1 MLSSPSHGAFP
12 ASDPGFAALPVPDV
26 LAAADGLV
34 SRIRLCFGLSRDT
47 FDAEVQPLL
56 QRYASYVHLLPAT
69 SDNYFSSPAG
79 LLNLGL
85 EVAFY
90 SLQGTDAHIFSGRS
104 TISAR
109 RQLEPRWR
117 LATFIG
123 GLCCEL
129 HRVLSHLIVT
139 DEAGGEW
146 PQFLVPL
153 SDWLASRSASRYFVR
168 WRPNATE
175 SRGLGVFALP
185 LVVPGATL
193 QYLAQDNSVIVPHL
207 MSSISGQPVYRDHN
221 VLDALVRRSLA
232 LVIDR
237 NLQANADRYGVPQF
251 GSHLERYLVDAMRR
265 LASSSPSWFPNREK
279 SRSWLGPDGLFL
291 LWPQA
296 AHDVQALLEADQLAG
311 IPKAP
316 ETMLDLL
323 LEAGVFARQPDG
335 ASTWFVLPPELKTAA
350 EAVKLASPAI
360 LLHGVAPPAEPLA
373 ISLVCPPGA
382 TRATQKA
389 PTPAPAPAPAPPPGT
404 QFSLLDATEVATSPA
419 DRTSPPPPVS
429 QTPAPPPAAV
439 ADLAVPSPPPPPS
452 PPPAAA
458 PTFKLKAPMR
468 LNPAVRDALA
478 AIVSTLNGPGSAA
491 AAAPIAAGLF
501 VPLAELEV
509 RGVQPALASRALADV
524 DLLVHARRDGP
535 ATVTADFRGEPTIG
549 LVVAPACID
558 GFDPAAFEPAAHEE
572 P

>member
-1 MLSSPSHGAFP
+1 MQPPASLAAFP
-12 ASDPGFAALPVPDV
+12 ATDPGFAALPVSEL
-26 LAAADGLV
+26 LASAEDLV
-34 SRIRLCFGLSRDT
+34 SRIRLCFGLSRDA
-47 FDAEVQPLL
+47 FDSEVQPLI

-153 SDWLASRSASRYFVR
+153 GDWLASRSASRYFVR

-175 SRGLGVFALP
+175 SHGLGVFALP
-185 LVVPGATL
+185 LVIPGATL

-207 MSSISGQPVYRDHN
+207 LSSISGQPVYRDHN

-265 LASSSPSWFPNREK
+265 LASGSPSWFPNREK
-279 SRSWLGPDGLFL
+279 SRAWLGPDGLFL

-296 AHDVQALLEADQLAG
+296 AHDVQALLEADQLPG

-323 LEAGVFARQPDG
+323 LEAGVFVRQADG
-335 ASTWFVLPPELKTAA
+335 ASTWFVLPPELKAAA
-350 EAVKLASPAI
+350 EAVKVATPAI
-360 LLHGVAPPAEPLA
+360 LLNGAAQPAEPLA
-373 ISLVCPPGA
+373 TALVCQPGA
-382 TRATQKA
+382 TRTTQKA
-389 PTPAPAPAPAPPPGT
+389 PATAPAPAPAPPPGT
-404 QFSLLDATEVATSPA
+404 QFSLLDTTEVATSPA
-419 DRTSPPPPVS
+419 ARTSPPPVS
-429 QTPAPPPAAV
+429 PTPTAPPVVV
-439 ADLAVPSPPPPPS
+439 ADLAVPLPPS
-452 PPPAAA
+452 PPAPPQAAA
-458 PTFKLKAPMR
+458 PTFKLNAPMR

-478 AIVSTLNGPGSAA
+478 AIVGTLNGPGSAA
-491 AAAPIAAGLF
+491 AAAAVAAGLF
-501 VPLAELEV
+501 VPLAELER
-509 RGVQPALASRALADV
+509 RGVQPALAGRALADV
-524 DLLVHARRDGP
+524 GLLVHAGRDGP
-535 ATVTADFRGEPTIG
+535 ATVTANFRGEPTIG

>member
-1 MLSSPSHGAFP
+1 MQSSASNRTFP
-12 ASDPGFAALPVPDV
+12 ATDPGFAALPVADL
-26 LAAADGLV
+26 LASADELV
-34 SRIRLCFGLSRDT
+34 GRIRLCFGLSREA
-47 FDAEVQPLL
+47 FDDEVRPLL
-56 QRYASYVHLLPAT
+56 QRYAAYVHLLPAT
-69 SDNYFSSPAG
+69 ADNYFSSPAG

-90 SLQGTDAHIFSGRS
+90 GLQGTDAHIFSGRS

-139 DEAGGEW
+139 DQAGGEW
-146 PQFLVPL
+146 PQFLTAL
-153 SDWLASRSASRYFVR
+153 ADWLDSRGAGRYFVR

-185 LVVPGATL
+185 LVIPATTL
-193 QYLAQDNSVIVPHL
+193 QYLAQDNTVIVPHL
-207 MSSISGQPVYRDHN
+207 LASISGQPIYRDHN
-221 VLDALVRRSLA
+221 VLDGLVRRSLA
-232 LVIDR
+232 LVVDR

-265 LASSSPSWFPNREK
+265 LAASSPGWIPNREK
-279 SRSWLGPDGLFL
+279 SRAWLGPDGLFL
-291 LWPQA
+291 LWPQS

-335 ASTWFVLPPELKTAA
+335 AATWFVLPPELKSAM

-360 LLHGVAPPAEPLA
+360 LLAGIDKAPAPLPSA
-373 ISLVCPPGA
+373 LACAPGA
-382 TRATQKA
+382 TRNA
-389 PTPAPAPAPAPPPGT
+389 PRPPANAPLPAPAPPPGT
-404 QFSLLDATEVATSPA
+404 QFSLLDAAESCEVPVRQTSPQPPEA
-419 DRTSPPPPVS
+419 RDLTPPPS
-429 QTPAPPPAAV
+429 
-439 ADLAVPSPPPPPS
+439 AVPSPPAVQQEPVAPAA
-452 PPPAAA
+452 PPAV
-458 PTFKLKAPMR
+458 PTFKLNAPMR
-468 LNPAVRDALA
+468 MNPAVRDALV
-478 AIVSTLNGPGSAA
+478 AIVGTLNGPGSAA
-491 AAAPIAAGLF
+491 AATPVASGLF
-501 VPLAELEV
+501 VPLAELEQ
-509 RGVQPALASRALADV
+509 RGVQPALAARALADV
-524 DLLVHARRDGP
+524 GLLVHATRDGP
-535 ATVTADFRGEPTIG
+535 ATVACEFRGEATIG

-558 GFDPAAFEPAAHEE
+558 GYDSAAFEPLASVE

>member
-1 MLSSPSHGAFP
+1 MQLSVSPAAFP
-12 ASDPGFAALPVPDV
+12 ATDPGFAALHVPAL
-26 LAAADGLV
+26 LASADDLV
-34 SRIRLCFGLSRDT
+34 SRIRLCFGLSRDA

-69 SDNYFSSPAG
+69 ADNYFSSPAG
-79 LLNLGL
+79 LLSLGL

-153 SDWLASRSASRYFVR
+153 GDWLASRSASRYFVR

-207 MSSISGQPVYRDHN
+207 LSSISGQPVYRDHN

-265 LASSSPSWFPNREK
+265 LASGNPSWFPNREK

-323 LEAGVFARQPDG
+323 LEAGVFVRQPDG

-360 LLHGVAPPAEPLA
+360 LLHGVTQPAEPLA

-382 TRATQKA
+382 ARTTQKA
-389 PTPAPAPAPAPPPGT
+389 PTTAPAPAPAPPPGT
-404 QFSLLDATEVATSPA
+404 QFSLLDATEVAILRA
-419 DRTSPPPPVS
+419 ARTSP
-429 QTPAPPPAAV
+429 
-439 ADLAVPSPPPPPS
+439 

-458 PTFKLKAPMR
+458 PTFKLNAPMR

-478 AIVSTLNGPGSAA
+478 AIVGTLNGPGSAA
-491 AAAPIAAGLF
+491 AASPIAAGLF

-509 RGVQPALASRALADV
+509 HGVQPALASRALADV
-524 DLLVHARRDGP
+524 GLLVHARRDGP

-549 LVVAPACID
+549 LVIAPACID
-558 GFDPAAFEPAAHEE
+558 GFDLAAFEPAAHEE
-572 P
+572 R

>member
-1 MLSSPSHGAFP
+1 MLPSASHATFP
-12 ASDPGFAALPVPDV
+12 AADPGFATLPVSD
-26 LAAADGLV
+26 LLESADGLV
-34 SRIRLCFGLSRDT
+34 SRIRLCFGLSRNS

-56 QRYASYVHLLPAT
+56 QRYAGYVHLLPAT
-69 SDNYFSSPAG
+69 ADNYFSSPAG

-153 SDWLASRSASRYFVR
+153 GDWLASRGATRYFVR

-207 MSSISGQPVYRDHN
+207 LSSISGQPVYRDHN

-265 LASSSPSWFPNREK
+265 LASGS
-279 SRSWLGPDGLFL
+279 
-291 LWPQA
+291 
-296 AHDVQALLEADQLAG
+296 
-311 IPKAP
+311 
-316 ETMLDLL
+316 
-323 LEAGVFARQPDG
+323 
-335 ASTWFVLPPELKTAA
+335 PEL
-350 EAVKLASPAI
+350 VP
-360 LLHGVAPPAEPLA
+360 EP
-373 ISLVCPPGA
+373 G
-382 TRATQKA
+382 
-389 PTPAPAPAPAPPPGT
+389 
-404 QFSLLDATEVATSPA
+404 EVARPGWGPMGCSCCGRRRPTMFRHCWKPISWPA
-419 DRTSPPPPVS
+419 SRR
-429 QTPAPPPAAV
+429 
-439 ADLAVPSPPPPPS
+439 
-452 PPPAAA
+452 
-458 PTFKLKAPMR
+458 R
-468 LNPAVRDALA
+468 LRRCS
-478 AIVSTLNGPGSAA
+478 ICFWRPGSSCGSRT
-491 AAAPIAAGLF
+491 APRPG
-501 VPLAELEV
+501 
-509 RGVQPALASRALADV
+509 SSC
-524 DLLVHARRDGP
+524 RRS
-535 ATVTADFRGEPTIG
+535 
-549 LVVAPACID
+549 
-558 GFDPAAFEPAAHEE
+558 
-572 P
+572 

>member
-1 MLSSPSHGAFP
+1 MPLLASPAAFP
-12 ASDPGFAALPVPDV
+12 ATDPGFAALPVPDV
-26 LAAADGLV
+26 LASADGLV

-56 QRYASYVHLLPAT
+56 QRYATYVHLLPAT
-69 SDNYFSSPAG
+69 ADNYFSSPAG

-153 SDWLASRSASRYFVR
+153 GDWLASRSASRYFVR

-207 MSSISGQPVYRDHN
+207 LSSISGQPVYRDHN

-265 LASSSPSWFPNREK
+265 LASGSPSWFPNREK
-279 SRSWLGPDGLFL
+279 SRAWLGPDGLFL

-350 EAVKLASPAI
+350 ESVKLASPAI
-360 LLHGVAPPAEPLA
+360 LLNGVTPPAEPLA

-382 TRATQKA
+382 TRTTQKA
-389 PTPAPAPAPAPPPGT
+389 PTTAPAPAPAPPPGT
-404 QFSLLDATEVATSPA
+404 QFSLLDATEVATSPPA
-419 DRTSPPPPVS
+419 RTSPPPAS
-429 QTPAPPPAAV
+429 QTPAPPSAIV

-452 PPPAAA
+452 QPPAAA
-458 PTFKLKAPMR
+458 PSFKLNAPMR

-509 RGVQPALASRALADV
+509 RGVQPALASRALTDV
-524 DLLVHARRDGP
+524 GLLVHARQDGP

-558 GFDPAAFEPAAHEE
+558 GFDLAAFEPAAHEE

>member
-1 MLSSPSHGAFP
+1 MLSSASHGAFP

-26 LAAADGLV
+26 LASADGLV

-56 QRYASYVHLLPAT
+56 QRYATYVHLLPAT
-69 SDNYFSSPAG
+69 ADNYFSSPAG

-90 SLQGTDAHIFSGRS
+90 SLQGTDAHIFSGRL

-153 SDWLASRSASRYFVR
+153 GDWLASRSATRYFVR

-185 LVVPGATL
+185 LVIPGATL

-207 MSSISGQPVYRDHN
+207 LSSISGQPVYRDHN

-232 LVIDR
+232 LVVDR

-265 LASSSPSWFPNREK
+265 LASGSPSWFPNREK
-279 SRSWLGPDGLFL
+279 SRAWLGPDGLFL

-323 LEAGVFARQPDG
+323 LEAGVFVQQPDG
-335 ASTWFVLPPELKTAA
+335 ASTWFVLPPESKAAA

-360 LLHGVAPPAEPLA
+360 LLHGVAPPAEPLT
-373 ISLVCPPGA
+373 ISLVCPTGA
-382 TRATQKA
+382 MRTTQK
-389 PTPAPAPAPAPPPGT
+389 TPATAPAPAPAPPPGT

-419 DRTSPPPPVS
+419 ARTSPPPPVS
-429 QTPAPPPAAV
+429 QTPAPPPAVV
-439 ADLAVPSPPPPPS
+439 ADLAVPAPPS
-452 PPPAAA
+452 PPS
-458 PTFKLKAPMR
+458 
-468 LNPAVRDALA
+468 AL
-478 AIVSTLNGPGSAA
+478 SPRSG
-491 AAAPIAAGLF
+491 
-501 VPLAELEV
+501 
-509 RGVQPALASRALADV
+509 
-524 DLLVHARRDGP
+524 
-535 ATVTADFRGEPTIG
+535 ATG
-549 LVVAPACID
+549 
-558 GFDPAAFEPAAHEE
+558 
-572 P
+572 

>member
-1 MLSSPSHGAFP
+1 MQSPASLAAFP
-12 ASDPGFAALPVPDV
+12 ATDPGFAALPVPDL
-26 LAAADGLV
+26 LASADDLV
-34 SRIRLCFGLSRDT
+34 SRIRLCFGLSRDA

-56 QRYASYVHLLPAT
+56 QRYAGYVHLLPAT
-69 SDNYFSSPAG
+69 ADNYFSSPAG

-153 SDWLASRSASRYFVR
+153 GDWLASRGATRYFVR

-207 MSSISGQPVYRDHN
+207 LSSISGQPVYRDHN

-265 LASSSPSWFPNREK
+265 LASGSPSWFPNREK
-279 SRSWLGPDGLFL
+279 SRAWLGPDGLFL

-323 LEAGVFARQPDG
+323 LEAGVFVRQPDG

-360 LLHGVAPPAEPLA
+360 LLNGVAPPAEPLA

-382 TRATQKA
+382 TRTTQKA
-389 PTPAPAPAPAPPPGT
+389 PATAPAPAPAPPPGT

-419 DRTSPPPPVS
+419 ARTSPPPPPHRPRHRPLLS
-429 QTPAPPPAAV
+429 SPTWQSRRRPSALPAAGRG
-439 ADLAVPSPPPPPS
+439 ADLQAER
-452 PPPAAA
+452 AHA
-458 PTFKLKAPMR
+458 PEPGRARCPRGHRQHPQRAGQRSGRRTHRGRP
-468 LNPAVRDALA
+468 VR
-478 AIVSTLNGPGSAA
+478 
-491 AAAPIAAGLF
+491 AAG
-501 VPLAELEV
+501 
-509 RGVQPALASRALADV
+509 
-524 DLLVHARRDGP
+524 
-535 ATVTADFRGEPTIG
+535 
-549 LVVAPACID
+549 
-558 GFDPAAFEPAAHEE
+558 
-572 P
+572 

>member
-1 MLSSPSHGAFP
+1 MQSSASHAAFP
-12 ASDPGFAALPVPDV
+12 ATDPGFAALPISDL
-26 LAAADGLV
+26 LASADDLV
-34 SRIRLCFGLSRDT
+34 SRIRLCFGLARDT
-47 FDAEVQPLL
+47 FDAEVQPML

-69 SDNYFSSPAG
+69 ADNYFSSPAG

-146 PQFLVPL
+146 PQILIPL
-153 SDWLASRSASRYFVR
+153 GDWLESRSASRYFVR

-207 MSSISGQPVYRDHN
+207 LASVSGQPVYRHHN
-221 VLDALVRRSLA
+221 VLDGLVRRSLA

-265 LASSSPSWFPNREK
+265 LASSSPNWFPNREK
-279 SRSWLGPDGLFL
+279 SRAWLGPDGLFL

-296 AHDVQALLEADQLAG
+296 AQDVQALLGADQLAG

-323 LEAGVFARQPDG
+323 LEAGVIVRQPDG
-335 ASTWFVLPPELKTAA
+335 ASTWFVLPPELKAAA
-350 EAVKLASPAI
+350 EAVKVASPAI
-360 LLHGVAPPAEPLA
+360 LLHGVAQPAEPLA
-373 ISLVCPPGA
+373 TALVCPPGT
-382 TRATQKA
+382 TRNTQKAPASAPTPVPSPPPGTQLSLLDAADMAESPVNRASTQPTMVLQA
-389 PTPAPAPAPAPPPGT
+389 PTPAP
-404 QFSLLDATEVATSPA
+404 
-419 DRTSPPPPVS
+419 
-429 QTPAPPPAAV
+429 
-439 ADLAVPSPPPPPS
+439 PPS
-452 PPPAAA
+452 PPQAAA
-458 PTFKLKAPMR
+458 PTFKLNAPMR
-468 LNPAVRDALA
+468 LNPAVREALG
-478 AIVSTLNGPGSAA
+478 AIVDTLNGSGSAA
-491 AAAPIAAGLF
+491 AAAAVAAGLF
-501 VPLAELEV
+501 VPLAELER
-509 RGVQPALASRALADV
+509 RGVQPALAGRALADV
-524 DLLVHARRDGP
+524 GLLVHAKQDGP
-535 ATVTADFRGEPTIG
+535 ATVTCNFRGEPTIG
-549 LVVAPACID
+549 LVVAPACIE
-558 GFDPAAFEPAAHEE
+558 GFDPAAFEPAA
-572 P
+572 PMDP

>member
-1 MLSSPSHGAFP
+1 M
-12 ASDPGFAALPVPDV
+12 
-26 LAAADGLV
+26 
-34 SRIRLCFGLSRDT
+34 
-47 FDAEVQPLL
+47 
-56 QRYASYVHLLPAT
+56 
-69 SDNYFSSPAG
+69 
-79 LLNLGL
+79 
-85 EVAFY
+85 
-90 SLQGTDAHIFSGRS
+90 
-104 TISAR
+104 
-109 RQLEPRWR
+109 
-117 LATFIG
+117 ATFIG

-153 SDWLASRSASRYFVR
+153 GDWLASRSATRYFVR

-207 MSSISGQPVYRDHN
+207 LSSISGQPVYRDHN

-265 LASSSPSWFPNREK
+265 LASGSPSWFPNREK
-279 SRSWLGPDGLFL
+279 SRAWLGPDGLFL

-296 AHDVQALLEADQLAG
+296 AHDVQALLEADLLAG

-323 LEAGVFARQPDG
+323 LEAGVFVRQADG

-360 LLHGVAPPAEPLA
+360 LLTGVTQPAEPLA

-382 TRATQKA
+382 TRTTQK
-389 PTPAPAPAPAPPPGT
+389 TPATAPAPAPAPPPGT
-404 QFSLLDATEVATSPA
+404 QFSLLDATDVATPPA
-419 DRTSPPPPVS
+419 ARTSQPPPAS
-429 QTPAPPPAAV
+429 WTPAPLPAAV
-439 ADLAVPSPPPPPS
+439 ADIGVPLPAPPPS
-452 PPPAAA
+452 PPQAAA
-458 PTFKLKAPMR
+458 PTFKLNAPMR

-491 AAAPIAAGLF
+491 AAAPVAAGLF
-501 VPLAELEV
+501 VPLAELER
-509 RGVQPALASRALADV
+509 RGVQPALAGRALADV
-524 DLLVHARRDGP
+524 GLLVHAGRDGP

>member
-1 MLSSPSHGAFP
+1 MPLPNSLAAFP
-12 ASDPGFAALPVPDV
+12 ATDPGFAALPVSEL
-26 LAAADGLV
+26 LASADDLV
-34 SRIRLCFGLSRDT
+34 SRIRLCFGLSRDA
-47 FDAEVQPLL
+47 FDSEVQPLL

-69 SDNYFSSPAG
+69 ADNYFSSPAG

-123 GLCCEL
+123 GLCSEL
-129 HRVLSHLIVT
+129 HRTLSHATVT
-139 DEAGGEW
+139 DEQGNEW
-146 PQFLVPL
+146 PAYLVPL
-153 SDWLASRSASRYFVR
+153 TVWLERREARRFFVR
-168 WRPNATE
+168 WIANAPD
-175 SRGLGVFALP
+175 SRGLGLFALP
-185 LVVPGATL
+185 HIVSPEAMQHLAEANHVV
-193 QYLAQDNSVIVPHL
+193 VPHL
-207 MSSISGQPVYRDHN
+207 LSSISGQPVYRDHN

-265 LASSSPSWFPNREK
+265 LASGSPSWFPNREK
-279 SRSWLGPDGLFL
+279 SRAWLGPDGLFL

-296 AHDVQALLEADQLAG
+296 AHDVQALLEADLLAG

-323 LEAGVFARQPDG
+323 LEAGVFVRQADG

-360 LLHGVAPPAEPLA
+360 LLTGVTQPAEPLA

-382 TRATQKA
+382 TRTTQK
-389 PTPAPAPAPAPPPGT
+389 TPATAPAPAPAPPPGT
-404 QFSLLDATEVATSPA
+404 QFSLLDATDVATPPA
-419 DRTSPPPPVS
+419 ARTSQPPPAS
-429 QTPAPPPAAV
+429 WTPAPLPAAV
-439 ADLAVPSPPPPPS
+439 ADIGVPLPAPPPS
-452 PPPAAA
+452 PPQAAA
-458 PTFKLKAPMR
+458 PTFKLNAPMR
-468 LNPAVRDALA
+468 LNPAVREALA

-491 AAAPIAAGLF
+491 AAAPVAAGLF
-501 VPLAELEV
+501 VPLAELER
-509 RGVQPALASRALADV
+509 RGVQPALAGRALADV
-524 DLLVHARRDGP
+524 GLLVHAGRDGP

>member
-1 MLSSPSHGAFP
+1 MPLPNSLAAFP
-12 ASDPGFAALPVPDV
+12 ATDPGFAALPVSEL
-26 LAAADGLV
+26 LASADDLV
-34 SRIRLCFGLSRDT
+34 SRIRLCFGLSRDA
-47 FDAEVQPLL
+47 FDSEVQPLL

-69 SDNYFSSPAG
+69 ADNYFSSPAG

-153 SDWLASRSASRYFVR
+153 GDWLASRSATRYFVR

-207 MSSISGQPVYRDHN
+207 LSSISGQPVYRDHN

-265 LASSSPSWFPNREK
+265 LASGSPSWFPNREK
-279 SRSWLGPDGLFL
+279 SRAWLGPDGLFL

-296 AHDVQALLEADQLAG
+296 AHDVQALLEADLLAG

-323 LEAGVFARQPDG
+323 LEAGVFVRQADG

-360 LLHGVAPPAEPLA
+360 LLTGVTQPAEPLA

-382 TRATQKA
+382 TRTTQK
-389 PTPAPAPAPAPPPGT
+389 TPATAPAPAPAPPPGT
-404 QFSLLDATEVATSPA
+404 QFSLLDATDVATPPA
-419 DRTSPPPPVS
+419 AW
-429 QTPAPPPAAV
+429 TPAPLPAAA
-439 ADLAVPSPPPPPS
+439 ADIGAPLPAPPPS
-452 PPPAAA
+452 PPQAAA
-458 PTFKLKAPMR
+458 PTFKLNAPMR

-491 AAAPIAAGLF
+491 AAAPVAAGLF
-501 VPLAELEV
+501 VPLAELER
-509 RGVQPALASRALADV
+509 RGVQPALAGRALADV
-524 DLLVHARRDGP
+524 GLLVHAGRDGP